1 MLQFRLG
8 YQSRVTYNL
17 VGRFFL
23 MMGCQIAIKRQID
36 PKEKKGQLLHK
47 YIQEVWEKV
56 LKFDLR

>member
-1 MLQFRLG
+1 
-8 YQSRVTYNL
+8 
-17 VGRFFL
+17 